1 MGVIDSR
8 RRLNWIAKFFAEE
21 IAMSRAVSKLLF
33 VGSAVVVAAC
43 GSGSTGYPEVFR
55 ENFVYSCISNG
66 GSEKDCRCILDEM
79 ESTYTYERAVEL
91 ERESLAGEDVSGE
104 FEALFEAC
112 IQG

>member
-1 MGVIDSR
+1 MQSR
-8 RRLNWIAKFFAEE
+8 SCCLSEALSLWRPVDRDQ
-21 IAMSRAVSKLLF
+21 R
-33 VGSAVVVAAC
+33 
-43 GSGSTGYPEVFR
+43 GYPEVFR